1 MGIDTNKLKYIFRF
15 MEEYLWT
22 CIDEVLN
29 DSESEP
35 EKSAVAVNNLIK
47 CYIDIECA
55 MGENLPYNDVKSYF
69 LFDGYTKEEYDLF
82 EKKRLKESKYYK
94 DIQY

>member
-1 MGIDTNKLKYIFRF
+1 
-15 MEEYLWT
+15 
-22 CIDEVLN
+22 
-29 DSESEP
+29 
-35 EKSAVAVNNLIK
+35 
-47 CYIDIECA
+47 

-69 LFDGYTKEEYDLF
+69 LFDGYTKEDYDLF